1 MTHIDD
7 FRAMLES
14 AFCKDTQGFLEVLV
28 GHLPRPRSGAF
39 FFCQKTR
46 KPSELHKPF
55 GLKIIDGIEVL
66 G

>member
-1 MTHIDD
+1 
-7 FRAMLES
+7 MLES

-28 GHLPRPRSGAF
+28 GHLLRS
-39 FFCQKTR
+39 R

>member
-1 MTHIDD
+1 MW
-7 FRAMLES
+7 ES

-28 GHLPRPRSGAF
+28 GHLLRP
-39 FFCQKTR
+39 R

-55 GLKIIDGIEVL
+55 GLKTIDGIEVL